1 MADAK
6 VVGMRH
12 GGEEGAVGNSREE
25 RCTAR
30 RDAGTNAQPEP
41 TASAKGLCSEDILD
55 AIPHSIAVLDPEG
68 TVVYANQ
75 GFLDYTGLSIEEI
88 MAPTLRAR
96 VFHPDDIA
104 RVQQERAEGLSR
116 GLPFE
121 NEQRARGKDG
131 RYRWFLIR
139 YTPARDQHGRILHW
153 YATGTDIEDRK
164 QAEERLRQDERELR
178 QLIDFLPQHVV
189 VLSRISLL

>member
-1 MADAK
+1 MPDTKA
-6 VVGMRH
+6 VGMRH
-12 GGEEGAVGNSREE
+12 GGEESAVGNSREGQSN
-25 RCTAR
+25 AHPG
-30 RDAGTNAQPEP
+30 AGTNPRREP
-41 TASAKGLCSEDILD
+41 TASANRLSSEDILD

-104 RVQQERAEGLSR
+104 RVQQGRAEGLSR

-121 NEQRARGKDG
+121 N
-131 RYRWFLIR
+131 
-139 YTPARDQHGRILHW
+139 
-153 YATGTDIEDRK
+153 
-164 QAEERLRQDERELR
+164 
-178 QLIDFLPQHVV
+178 
-189 VLSRISLL
+189 